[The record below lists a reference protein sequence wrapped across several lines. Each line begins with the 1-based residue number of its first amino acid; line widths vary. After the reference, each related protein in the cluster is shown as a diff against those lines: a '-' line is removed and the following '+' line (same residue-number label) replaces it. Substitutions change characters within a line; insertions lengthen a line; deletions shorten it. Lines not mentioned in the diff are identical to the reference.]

1 MTNPHKTSFSMMK
14 NERISSKIRNK
25 TSISIPILFGMV
37 LEVLVM
43 VIREEKE
50 IKGL

>member
-1 MTNPHKTSFSMMK
+1 MVN
-14 NERISSKIRNK
+14 NEKISSKIRNK

-37 LEVLVM
+37 LEVLIM

-50 IKGL
+50 IKGR